1 MSSLGGPNIITN
13 GLILSLDAANSKS
26 YQSGSLTW
34 YDKSGYNN
42 HSRFIG
48 SPSITG
54 SNTQSS
60 IYFTTGSQYLAVVN
74 DQVVANNQFAWDT
87 TGALGSSAITAELWI
102 NSTQTVFP
110 ATFLFA
116 KPWNG
121 SGQYNYSFRLLSSN
135 SFRILCQVGSG
146 SFSTDITNIP
156 IVDGTWKQINFYLTP
171 TQIGYYINGNQ
182 YNGAYTHGI
191 SGSIPSSGNNA
202 LALTIMTLYPYGGG
216 ANPTFSITGSL
227 AGVKY
232 YNRALSATEVLQN
245 YNATKGRFNL

>member
-42 HSRFIG
+42 NSRFIG
-48 SPSITG
+48 TPSITG

-60 IYFTTGSQYLAVVN
+60 IFFTTGSQYLAVVN

-87 TGALGSSAITAELWI
+87 TGALGSSAITVELWV
-102 NSTQTVFP
+102 NSNQTVFP

-121 SGQYNYSFRLLSSN
+121 SGQYNYSI
-135 SFRILCQVGSG
+135 RILTNDSFQLRCQVGSG
-146 SFSTDITNIP
+146 SFEPTITNVP
-156 IVDGTWKQINFYLTP
+156 IVDGTWKQIVLWINS

-182 YNGAYTHGI
+182 YNGTFTHNI

-202 LALTIMTLYPYGGG
+202 LALTMMTLYPYGGG

-227 AGVKY
+227 SNVKY
-232 YNRALSATEVLQN
+232 YNRALSASEITQN